1 MPEGNV
7 NAEVAEHLRE
17 HGAHDEHAP
26 RHQPSRRR
34 IETIEILE
42 AILLAIVAIVTALSG
57 YQAARWDGESAKEY
71 ATSSRLRTEA
81 NEHRSSPPTRRSST
95 TPATSPPGCRPTT
108 PATRACSSSSSA
120 ASRPSTRRPS
130 TPGSRSTG

>member
-7 NAEVAEHLRE
+7 NAEIANHLRE
-17 HGAHDEHAP
+17 QGEHDEPAAD
-26 RHQPSRRR
+26 RPSKRR

-71 ATSSRLRTEA
+71 ATSSRLRTEST
-81 NEHRSSPPTRRSST
+81 EHAHSPPTRRSST
-95 TPATSPPGCRPTT
+95 TPATSPRGCRPTT
-108 PATRACSSSSSA
+108 PATRVCRTSSSA
-120 ASRPSTRRPS
+120 VSRPSTRWPS